1 VAFTPYNAALDLI
14 ARSRAILAQADG
26 SASAVAIDQR
36 RLAVVMAVAALD
48 TYMHRLILEKAYL
61 HETLPGGLASL
72 SFRFDYALEQAD
84 AIGKAARSKPK
95 NSRPRVELKKA
106 LRARL
111 LQETFQRYEDVSAA
125 LGMAG
130 LSGNWSAIGA
140 KLVPP
145 LEPKEVAAR
154 LNAIVDRRNR
164 IVHEGDYERRERP
177 QKSTLNPIGHA
188 EAGGDVDFLAGLI
201 EAIHAVA

>member
-1 VAFTPYNAALDLI
+1 VTFTPYDAALDLV
-14 ARSRAILAQADG
+14 ARSRALLAEADG
-26 SASAVAIDQR
+26 STSAVAVDLR
-36 RLAVVMAVAALD
+36 RLAVVMSVAALD
-48 TYMHRLILEKAYL
+48 TYMHRLIIEKAYT
-61 HETLPGGLASL
+61 HDPLPGSLAAL

-84 AIGKAARSKPK
+84 SIGRAARSKPK

-106 LRARL
+106 LRERL
-111 LQETFQRYEDVSAA
+111 LQETFQRYEDVSGA

-130 LSGNWSAIGA
+130 LSGNWAAIGGR
-140 KLVPP
+140 LSPT
-145 LEPKEVAAR
+145 LQPKEIATR

-177 QKSTLNPIGHA
+177 QKSTLNSITHA
-188 EAGGDVDFLAGLI
+188 EARADVDFLADLI